1 MNQSQALQRIGVSC
15 LTASLLLPLAQ
26 PAAFGADTE
35 ITGIK
40 LNSTP
45 NGIQVVFNVQGNLR
59 PPVFTVNRG
68 NASIADIS
76 NSQLRLPQGG
86 AFRQDNPA
94 PGITSLEVAQL
105 DPKTIRITVNGVAS
119 APSSQVVRKPDGSG
133 LLLNFITAQK
143 PAGPATPPIS
153 GQPANTF
160 PGPNP
165 VPPLQARAVAP
176 PVGDIVIAPV
186 LSDPDVIDLG
196 TSERIPRL
204 LLREAPVREVL
215 GLLARAAGAN
225 IAYSEDSGG
234 PGAGPQTI
242 SLDIENESV
251 QDVFNYV
258 IRVAGLQAN
267 RQGRTIFV
275 GSQLPPEAQNRIVR
289 TIRLNQMWATIQTQT
304 VQTLT
309 SQANTGGS
317 VGAIAGSA
325 SSGTTAGTSTPV
337 QTSINRQTQITDNIN
352 QLGALELLQSYG
364 ANQGATTPQGSQF
377 QSTLLAGLSVIADA
391 RTNSVTLIGTPRK
404 VEMAM
409 SIISQLDVR
418 KRQAMVNVKFVDVNL
433 LKGRVFN
440 TNIQTNFG
448 DSLTAAIFDPN
459 GLSVSSGTQPPGQ
472 SPPVVIPPDRE
483 NTTAI
488 IFPPIAIPGLPV
500 GQTVSNFFANIILQ
514 VQTGNVTILTN
525 PTLVIQE
532 GSAAQVN
539 LTQEVFSGITSTA
552 STTGTGSGAAVAAT
566 SITPIIRQAGVIFNV
581 TIDQIDD
588 NGFITMQLSPEV
600 SAPSGTYSVVF
611 PGVSLPSTGTLL
623 SQRRMESGRIRLRD
637 GQTLVLAG
645 IIQDQDRSTVTK
657 IPILGDLP
665 ILGRLFRQE
674 SSTRDRRELVVMVT
688 PKVMDDSQNATNG
701 YIYSPGQ
708 GISPQMQQQILTPPR
723 RY

>member
-15 LTASLLLPLAQ
+15 LTASLLLPLVQ
-26 PAAFGADTE
+26 SAALGADTE
-35 ITGIK
+35 ITGVK
-40 LNSTP
+40 LNNIPT
-45 NGIQVVFNVQGNLR
+45 GVQVVFNIQGNLR

-68 NASIADIS
+68 NTSIADIS

-94 PGITSLEVAQL
+94 PGITSLEVVQL
-105 DPKTIRITVNGVAS
+105 DAKTIRITVNGVAS
-119 APSSQVVRKPDGSG
+119 APSSQVVRQPDGSG
-133 LLLNFITAQK
+133 LLLNFITAKQ
-143 PAGPATPPIS
+143 PAGPASPPIS
-153 GQPANTF
+153 GQPPNTF

-225 IAYSEDSGG
+225 IAYSEASGG

-289 TIRLNQMWATIQTQT
+289 TIRLNQMRATNQSQT

-317 VGAIAGSA
+317 VGSIAGSA
-325 SSGTTAGTSTPV
+325 GAGAAGTTTPV
-337 QTSINRQTQITDNIN
+337 QTSINRQTQVTDNIN
-352 QLGALELLQSYG
+352 QMGALELLQSYG
-364 ANQGATTPQGSQF
+364 ANQGAATPQGSQV

-391 RTNSVTLIGTPRK
+391 RTNSITLIGTPRK

-409 SIISQLDVR
+409 SIVSQLDVR

-433 LKGRVFN
+433 LKGRQFN
-440 TNIQTNFG
+440 TSWQTNFG

-459 GLSVSSGTQPPGQ
+459 GLSITSGTQAPGQ

-500 GQTVSNFFANIILQ
+500 GQTVSNFFANIITQ
-514 VQTGNVTILTN
+514 VQTGNAVILTN

-657 IPILGDLP
+657 VPILGDIP
-665 ILGRLFRQE
+665 ILGRLFRVE
-674 SSTRDRRELVVMVT
+674 TSARDRRELVVMVT
-688 PKVMDDSQNATNG
+688 PRVMDDSQNVTNG

-708 GISPQMQQQILTPPR
+708 AINPQMQQQILTPPR